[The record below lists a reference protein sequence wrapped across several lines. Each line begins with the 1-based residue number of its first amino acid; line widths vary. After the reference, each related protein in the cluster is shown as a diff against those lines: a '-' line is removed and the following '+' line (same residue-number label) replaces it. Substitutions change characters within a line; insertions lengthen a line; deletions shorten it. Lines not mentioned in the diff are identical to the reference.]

1 MDDRSLTLDVS
12 ILGREYRVACK
23 ESEREELL
31 QAVQF
36 LDHRMRS
43 VPATFPE
50 SRISRIRWSR
60 NCTACSNSSRSERT
74 ELLEAVAYLDRRMR
88 EIRDAGKVSGTD
100 RIAVMA
106 ALNIAHE
113 VLRARDGTP
122 ATGGFDSAAIQRRI
136 SAMQIAIDR
145 AMAEQ
150 EKLF

>member
-36 LDHRMRS
+36 LD
-43 VPATFPE
+43 
-50 SRISRIRWSR
+50 
-60 NCTACSNSSRSERT
+60 
-74 ELLEAVAYLDRRMR
+74 RRMR
-88 EIRDAGKVSGTD
+88 EIRDSAKVAGSE

-113 VLRARDGTP
+113 LLRSKNAAP
-122 ATGGFDSAAIQRRI
+122 ATSGFDSAAIQRRI
-136 SAMQIAIDR
+136 SAMQTAIDR

>member
-1 MDDRSLTLDVS
+1 MAAQVDDRSLTLDVS

-23 ESEREELL
+23 ESERDELL

-36 LDHRMRS
+36 LD
-43 VPATFPE
+43 
-50 SRISRIRWSR
+50 
-60 NCTACSNSSRSERT
+60 
-74 ELLEAVAYLDRRMR
+74 RRMR
-88 EIRDAGKVSGTD
+88 EIRDSGKIAGTE

-113 VLRARDGTP
+113 VLRARTEAP
-122 ATGGFDSAAIQRRI
+122 ATGGFDSTAIQRRI
-136 SAMQIAIDR
+136 SAMQTAIDR